1 LSFNLPSRNC
11 LHMLALGAALFSAP
25 LAMAQ
30 EPTATQLSA
39 ARDVVLS
46 SGVTRSFDQIIP
58 NYMAQVTRTLTQTRP
73 ELTKQVED
81 TLKELRPEFE
91 ARKAELVNTAAKIYA
106 SDMSEAELKDI
117 AAFFNSPA
125 GKKYVNSQPD
135 MLNKLVAVVQ
145 AWTRVLSTE
154 MVDRVRAELKKK
166 NIDL

>member
-1 LSFNLPSRNC
+1 
-11 LHMLALGAALFSAP
+11 
-25 LAMAQ
+25 MAQ

-73 ELTKQVED
+73 ELTKEVED

-154 MVDRVRAELKKK
+154 MVERVRTELKKK